1 MLGNPARAA
10 AVASVALAVHVASV
24 AVAREAHPIA
34 GIVRDILGHA
44 IADAEVLISDGQMA
58 PVAVLRSDRDGR
70 VFFADLPAGPYRVA
84 AIKDGYFTIVDRLD
98 SRARAWI
105 ELVLEP
111 AIHLEPSERP
121 DDAWGMRL
129 PRRYLLHEVED
140 APLTAALVADR
151 VPQIGAV
158 PLEVQ
163 VDHVAVH
170 PGGGGTA
177 SREGVGTETSV
188 RVASGVGSRGGIEV
202 QGYRHATAASRATE
216 RDSTST
222 DRDAA
227 GVRVGFSIAT
237 EPDSDLAVSA
247 FWGRS
252 DLGYVHT
259 LDSIAASTSSLTRE
273 QRSWGYGASWSK
285 PISSDSRLDLMMD
298 YRDTAVSRP
307 PPSASAD
314 AAEPAERFTSRAVAA
329 GGTYLV
335 APTSAHEVQVQFGAR
350 MLEAADI
357 LRVAPGASPEYVH
370 GLPGLSVG
378 VEARDRWSVAG
389 RAALIWGLGYRHSVE
404 PFAVA
409 IVVPRVGGA
418 WRVDDAEVTA
428 TLAYHGIAG
437 SGSTTAGPGRS
448 FRGSGDLGYEL
459 SATIPLG
466 SSLRLSGGTSY
477 APSQLGLETC
487 RPRVTAA
494 GPPMFVSDGDVAVHE
509 QRIALARKTGSIRG
523 SIDVLRGSANGAL
536 DTVLPV
542 DAPIYQL
549 AERNLRYVGG
559 DLGLRAVRAG
569 TSVTVSYRQIFQ
581 SGLAT
586 AAPDAEEL
594 QLRSI
599 ELTLAQDLFSL
610 RSLGSWRALL
620 GVRTAEADSSTDEDD
635 ARILSATGNQFRAG
649 ISVLF

>member
-10 AVASVALAVHVASV
+10 AVAAVALAAHVATVS
-24 AVAREAHPIA
+24 VAREAHPIA

-70 VFFADLPAGPYRVA
+70 VFFADLPAGLYRVA

-98 SRARAWI
+98 SRARAWLEI
-105 ELVLEP
+105 VLEP
-111 AIHLEPSERP
+111 AIHLEPSDRP
-121 DDAWGMRL
+121 HDAWGMRL

-151 VPQIGAV
+151 VPQIGAA

-177 SREGVGTETSV
+177 SREGAGTETSV

-202 QGYRHATAASRATE
+202 HGYRHATVASRATE
-216 RDSTST
+216 RDTTST

-227 GVRVGFSIAT
+227 GVRVGLSIAT

-252 DLGYVHT
+252 DLGYIHT
-259 LDSIAASTSSLTRE
+259 LDSIAAPASSVTRE
-273 QRSWGYGASWSK
+273 QKSWGYGASWSK

-307 PPSASAD
+307 PPSASVGAP
-314 AAEPAERFTSRAVAA
+314 EQVTSRAVAA

-357 LRVAPGASPEYVH
+357 LRVAPGAGAEYVH
-370 GLPGLSVG
+370 GLPGLSLG

-389 RAALIWGLGYRHSVE
+389 GTALIWGLGYRHSVE

-409 IVVPRVGGA
+409 VVVPRIGGA

-437 SGSTTAGPGRS
+437 SGSSTAGPARS
-448 FRGSGDLGYEL
+448 FRGAGDLGYEL
-459 SATIPLG
+459 TATIPLG

-509 QRIALARKTGSIRG
+509 QRVALARKTGSIRG

-569 TSVTVSYRQIFQ
+569 TSVTVSYRRVLQ
-581 SGLAT
+581 SGLAS
-586 AAPDAEEL
+586 AEPDAEEL

-599 ELTLAQDLFSL
+599 ELTLAQDLFHL

-620 GVRTAEADSSTDEDD
+620 GVRTAEAESSTDEDD
-635 ARILSATGNQFRAG
+635 ARILSTTGNQFRAG